1 MVEEYIFG
9 EDFEIKQK
17 NSNLIKSDSFG
28 TGGASIRPSK
38 FSCQFH
44 PVEVQFAECLLPGK
58 GSSISSWYVFRS
70 APIYPYRIYTRLVDR
85 RESKLLWN
93 WEPTIGKHDSYRY
106 SPLSKSSIL

>member
-17 NSNLIKSDSFG
+17 NSNLIKSDSFE

-44 PVEVQFAECLLPGK
+44 PVEVQFAECLLPERK
-58 GSSISSWYVFRS
+58 FDLELVCIPFRAHLSLSYLYSARRSSGVET
-70 APIYPYRIYTRLVDR
+70 AL
-85 RESKLLWN
+85 KLGADN
-93 WEPTIGKHDSYRY
+93 R
-106 SPLSKSSIL
+106 